1 MEYRQFNIEFNTYG
15 KNEYTVQY
23 EGDDVVFETL
33 DDAKNFIDEVLAMPF
48 QEVKDDY
55 TGKSTQGSNQI
66 FNRQRKEKQEVE
78 KCT

>member
-23 EGDDVVFETL
+23 EGNDVVFETL

-48 QEVKDDY
+48 
-55 TGKSTQGSNQI
+55 
-66 FNRQRKEKQEVE
+66 
-78 KCT
+78 